1 VDALKTHFRIELDAP
16 YEQLRPLPKK
26 GLDDGYVVQ
35 PNKNSGSV
43 DEKEIS
49 GPYRQTGRS
58 LPSGVAWRQFVWF
71 ADWGIAWEYW
81 IGLRS
86 IAFSVL

>member
-43 DEKEIS
+43 DEEEIS
-49 GPYRQTGRS
+49 GGRRGGLYRLG
-58 LPSGVAWRQFVWF
+58 LPGGNLSGLL
-71 ADWGIAWEYW
+71 
-81 IGLRS
+81 IGGLLGS
-86 IAFSVL
+86 IG